1 MKLFRYISVLL
12 ITLAFL
18 VACQPAIS
26 TPEPLVPT
34 PTDESLQPTIGATNT
49 PEPTETAII
58 PPTATLQPT
67 HTATSVPTVNV
78 LVIEQEGPIYELL
91 FSVQIG
97 QGGVRYRGVGMD
109 EMEITGPNALA
120 VTPDGRFIITDL
132 VDNRLLYY
140 IPDGEFEKA
149 VDLDTMDI
157 VNISDLQVAG
167 NWLFIT
173 EVSFN
178 ISPVRYRV
186 NKLTIEGDLIASY
199 DIPEEFRLAD
209 NLPGMIVDGD
219 GRLLLDTEMMGASSE
234 FEGLLPG
241 NIIQLVDPQ
250 GNWDPMA
257 TDGIEYYGRVF
268 RHYPTTI
275 AENRSVVIAGD
286 IGVETEFTL
295 GFGSLRL
302 LSVLPDGRFFLIRED
317 LVSDIH
323 AIQVDLTVHFISVD
337 GVQLGVA
344 RYPLTERL
352 YHVER
357 GITLGSDGGV
367 YALLPRR
374 NSLDVVRLNLY
385 THLEPLIPD
394 AVEPLVVQ
402 ANP

>member
-1 MKLFRYISVLL
+1 MKLLRFFTVLL
-12 ITLAFL
+12 ITLVFL
-18 VACQPAIS
+18 TACQPASS
-26 TPEPLVPT
+26 TPDPFVPT
-34 PTDESLQPTIGATNT
+34 PTNESLQPTIGATNT

-67 HTATSVPTVNV
+67 HTATSVPTLNV
-78 LVIEQEGPIYELL
+78 LVNDQPGPIYELL
-91 FSVQIG
+91 FSVPIG
-97 QGGVRYRGVGMD
+97 EGGVRYRGDGMD
-109 EMEITGPNALA
+109 EMEITGPNAMAAL
-120 VTPDGRFIITDL
+120 PDGKLIIADL

-140 IPDGEFEKA
+140 MPDGEFEKA

-186 NKLTIEGDLIASY
+186 NKLSFEGDLIAAY

-250 GNWDPMA
+250 GNWNPMA
-257 TDGIEYYGRVF
+257 IDGVEYYGRVF
-268 RHYPTTI
+268 SHYPTTI

-286 IGVETEFTL
+286 MGVDTELTF

-317 LVSDIH
+317 LVSDSPV
-323 AIQVDLTVHFISVD
+323 IQVDLTIHFISSD

-357 GITLGSDGGV
+357 GLTLGSDGGV

-374 NSLDVVRLNLY
+374 NSLDVVSLNLY
-385 THLEPLIPD
+385 THLEPLNPD
-394 AVEPLVVQ
+394 AAEPLVVQ
-402 ANP
+402 ASP